1 MHREGLTIVLALAI
15 TALLLT
21 LIYRT
26 LGGGFIVRGLSVLC
40 WATTAMAVFF
50 FRDPER
56 VIPNGRGVVVSPAD
70 GTVIGIDEV
79 EEPLFLQGRA
89 RRVSIFLSVFNVH
102 VNRVPVEGTVKLVQ
116 YQRGRYHV
124 ASLPQASSEN
134 EQSVIGVESPWGRV
148 LFKQIAGL
156 IARRIVYDVRE
167 GLEVR
172 RGERFGI
179 IKFGS
184 RMEVYLP
191 LGTEIKVRLHEK
203 VRAGESIIGEFKNAA

>member
-1 MHREGLTIVLALAI
+1 MT
-15 TALLLT
+15 
-21 LIYRT
+21 
-26 LGGGFIVRGLSVLC
+26 
-40 WATTAMAVFF
+40 VFF

-56 VIPNGRGVVVSPAD
+56 VIPNGKGEVVSPAD

-89 RRVSIFLSVFNVH
+89 RRVSIFLSIFNVH

-116 YQRGRYHV
+116 YHRGRFHV
-124 ASLPQASSEN
+124 ASQPQASSEN

-156 IARRIVYDVRE
+156 IARRIVYNVRE
-167 GLEVR
+167 GMVVR

-191 LGTEIKVRLHEK
+191 LDTEIKVRLNDK
-203 VRAGESIIGEFKNAA
+203 VRAGESIIGEFRNAA

>member
-1 MHREGLTIVLALAI
+1 MTIVLALAI

-26 LGGGFIVRGLSVLC
+26 LGGGLIVRGLSVLC
-40 WATTAMAVFF
+40 WATTAMTVFF

-56 VIPNGRGVVVSPAD
+56 VIPNGKGEVVSPAD

-89 RRVSIFLSVFNVH
+89 RRVSIFLSIFNVH

-116 YQRGRYHV
+116 YHRGRFHV
-124 ASLPQASSEN
+124 ASQPQASSEN

-156 IARRIVYDVRE
+156 IARRIVYNVRE
-167 GLEVR
+167 GMVVR

-191 LGTEIKVRLHEK
+191 LDTEIKVRLNDK
-203 VRAGESIIGEFKNAA
+203 VRAGESIIGEFRNAA

>member
-1 MHREGLTIVLALAI
+1 MHREGYTIVLALAI

-26 LGGGFIVRGLSVLC
+26 LGGGFIVRSLSVLC
-40 WATTAMAVFF
+40 WAATAMSVFF

-56 VIPNGRGVVVSPAD
+56 VIPSGEGIVVSPAD

-79 EEPLFLQGRA
+79 DEPQFLGGRA

-102 VNRVPVEGTVKLVQ
+102 VNRVPVEGTVKFLQ
-116 YQRGRYHV
+116 YQRGQFHV
-124 ASLPQASSEN
+124 ASLPKASSEN
-134 EQSVIGVESPWGRV
+134 EQSLIGIESPWGRV

-156 IARRIVYDVRE
+156 IARRIVYDLRE
-167 GLEVR
+167 GLHVQ

-191 LGTEIKVRLHEK
+191 LNTEIKARLKEK
-203 VRAGESIIGEFKNAA
+203 VRAGESIIGEFKNAT

>member
-56 VIPNGRGVVVSPAD
+56 VIPNGKGEVVSPAD

-116 YQRGRYHV
+116 YHRGRFHV

-191 LGTEIKVRLHEK
+191 LDTEIKVRLNEK

>member
-1 MHREGLTIVLALAI
+1 MHREGYTIVLALAI

-26 LGGGFIVRGLSVLC
+26 LGGGFILRSLSVLC
-40 WATTAMAVFF
+40 WAATAMSVFF

-56 VIPNGRGVVVSPAD
+56 TIPSDEGIVVSPAD

-79 EEPLFLQGRA
+79 DELQFLGGRA

-102 VNRVPVEGTVKLVQ
+102 VNRVPVEGTVKFLQ
-116 YQRGRYHV
+116 YQRGQFHV
-124 ASLPQASSEN
+124 ASLPKASSDN
-134 EQSVIGVESPWGRV
+134 EQSVIGIESPRGKV

-156 IARRIVYDVRE
+156 IARRIVYDLRE
-167 GLEVR
+167 GLHVQ

-191 LGTEIKVRLHEK
+191 LNTEVKVRLKEK
-203 VRAGESIIGEFKNAA
+203 VRAGESIIGEFKNAT